1 MSAPRILIVDD
12 DKVVRTVLERQLTT
26 RGCDV
31 VCAET
36 CSEAIHVAQE
46 QKLDLLVID
55 VRLDADPL
63 ETIRDGFVL
72 VGWLRRMLPDPSF
85 RVIIHTK
92 DRSPEVDARA
102 EAEGNTEV
110 FRKGDGVHGVQ
121 NLVDL
126 VQRTLEDPRQTPN

>member
-12 DKVVRTVLERQLTT
+12 DKVVRSVLVHKLASH
-26 RGCDV
+26 GCDV
-31 VCAET
+31 VSAET
-36 CSEAIHVAQE
+36 CSEAIHAAQE

-102 EAEGNTEV
+102 KAEGNTEV
-110 FRKGDGVHGVQ
+110 FRKGDGVQ

-126 VQRTLEDPRQTPN
+126 VQKTLEDPHQTPN

>member
-1 MSAPRILIVDD
+1 M
-12 DKVVRTVLERQLTT
+12 
-26 RGCDV
+26 
-31 VCAET
+31 
-36 CSEAIHVAQE
+36 
-46 QKLDLLVID
+46 LVID

-72 VGWLRRMLPDPSF
+72 VGWLRRMLPDPGF

-110 FRKGDGVHGVQ
+110 FRKGDGVQ